1 MLVSEIIQSSV
12 PVLHFTDKVEDAITL
27 LQNNSLQHLAVID
40 NENYEGLISMDEL
53 LSADETDTLD
63 TLATKLMHI
72 SISDDQHILTAL
84 RFITEYNVTT
94 LPVLSANK
102 EYLGVV
108 TETILLQSLAIFLNV
123 EIPVGIFV
131 LEMPNEKFS
140 IGEIC
145 RLVETND
152 AFVTQVNTY
161 IDHVSGMLLVT
172 FRINKAEV
180 SDVLATL
187 QRYEYNVKYFF
198 GEEHYQN
205 KIKENFENLMA
216 YLNV

>member
-53 LSADETDTLD
+53 LSADEADTVD
-63 TLATKLMHI
+63 MLAAKLMHI
-72 SISDDQHILTAL
+72 SISDDQHILAAL
-84 RFITEYNVTT
+84 RFITEYNVTA
-94 LPVLSANK
+94 LPVVSASK
-102 EYLGVV
+102 EYLGVI
-108 TETILLQSLAIFLNV
+108 TETILLQSLATFLSV
-123 EIPVGIFV
+123 EMPVGVFV
-131 LEMPNEKFS
+131 LEMPNKKFS

-161 IDHVSGMLLVT
+161 TDHVSGMLMVT
-172 FRINKAEV
+172 FRINKTEV

>member
-12 PVLHFTDKVEDAITL
+12 PVLHFADTAEDAITL
-27 LQNNSLQHLAVID
+27 LQNNSLQHLAVVEND
-40 NENYEGLISMDEL
+40 NYEGLLSMDEL
-53 LSADETDTLD
+53 LSADETDTLE
-63 TLATKLMHI
+63 TLSAKLIHV
-72 SISDDQHILTAL
+72 SISDDQHLLTAL
-84 RFITEYNVTT
+84 RFISEYNVTA

-108 TETILLQSLAIFLNV
+108 TETILLQSLAVFLNV
-123 EIPVGIFV
+123 EMPVGIFV

-145 RLVETND
+145 RVVETND
-152 AFVTQVNTY
+152 AFVTQVNSYT
-161 IDHVSGMLLVT
+161 DHVTGMLMVT
-172 FRINKAEV
+172 FRINKTDV

-187 QRYEYNVKYFF
+187 QRYEYNVKYYF